1 MTHNYMNTYYSKTNH
16 QNGLSVRFIS
26 HLICN
31 NFIQNKISFF
41 DTSLVCTCTHTHTHT
56 HSISWPFSNIS
67 LAFAHTHTH
76 THSVSWPFSG
86 ISRICTHTH
95 THTLSLYLN
104 LAFFSG
110 GGFMF
115 PAALSST
122 FSTFSTLG
130 STFGSS
136 VERKTIASLKLHVQ
150 SGIARGRTEPMLIQ
164 S

>member
-31 NFIQNKISFF
+31 NFLQNKISFF

-76 THSVSWPFSG
+76 TYTHSVSWPFSG

-95 THTLSLYLN
+95 THTHTHSLSILTWLFSLVVVSCFRLLYHPPSPL
-104 LAFFSG
+104 
-110 GGFMF
+110 F
-115 PAALSST
+115 PPWAPL
-122 FSTFSTLG
+122 L
-130 STFGSS
+130 
-136 VERKTIASLKLHVQ
+136 VPLLKEKQLHHWNCMCNQ
-150 SGIARGRTEPMLIQ
+150 E
-164 S
+164 